1 MEGVIT
7 AGCTCYLTADVAW
20 ALNPGSALFE
30 SGARVG
36 LVLSLSSFA
45 HTVPLLLF
53 SSMSDLIPPS
63 LRSCAN
69 ATTWKPPPA

>member
-7 AGCTCYLTADVAW
+7 VGCICYLTADVAW
-20 ALNPGSALFE
+20 ALYPGSALFE

-45 HTVPLLLF
+45 HTVPLLQKTL
-53 SSMSDLIPPS
+53 S
-63 LRSCAN
+63 L
-69 ATTWKPPPA
+69 